1 MVGVALVDLGWWAR
15 KMSALIKKVAGNL
28 AHSRG
33 GAERRRQ
40 GRRPPVRL
48 PVTADRETTLDD
60 PKVDAVILATRTA
73 SMASMVRQSVAARK
87 HVFCERPLALTR
99 KEGVAAVD
107 LCKSASLVFGMG
119 HERRFE
125 PTIAGKTVYPITGD
139 QLVQNISLLES
150 IVQSASSGRVESVA

>member
-1 MVGVALVDLGWWAR
+1 
-15 KMSALIKKVAGNL
+15 
-28 AHSRG
+28 
-33 GAERRRQ
+33 
-40 GRRPPVRL
+40 
-48 PVTADRETTLDD
+48 
-60 PKVDAVILATRTA
+60 
-73 SMASMVRQSVAARK
+73 MVRQSVAARK

-107 LCKSASLVFGMG
+107 LCKSVSLMLDMG
-119 HERRFE
+119 HELRFE

>member
-1 MVGVALVDLGWWAR
+1 MVGVGLVDLGWWAR
-15 KMSALIKKVAGNL
+15 KMGALIRKVAGNR

-40 GRRPPVRL
+40 GRQRPVRL

-99 KEGVAAVD
+99 KEGSLRSTSTNRRTSCSVWATNVALSLRLLAKRSI
-107 LCKSASLVFGMG
+107 LSPATSWESTSA
-119 HERRFE
+119 
-125 PTIAGKTVYPITGD
+125 A
-139 QLVQNISLLES
+139 
-150 IVQSASSGRVESVA
+150 